1 MEKNKLLEEIKKM
14 QHEDQVNRDD
24 LTKYLLEIINQCKED
39 LKGADNDK
47 ANGSNVWQFILS
59 KYKLAED
66 ILLKFC

>member
-47 ANGSNVWQFILS
+47 ANGSNVW
-59 KYKLAED
+59 
-66 ILLKFC
+66 